1 MYERLIARD
10 ISPTQA
16 INQELQVSCSSLGK
30 VEFELSNFGVECI
43 QRRLQWILEMDIGQD
58 FIYRLTFFSVYHIC
72 VCLSMPVPRT
82 EVVVLATVMAA
93 STEKQP
99 VEDRNL
105 DRSGKSWT
113 TRFFLRPK
121 ANKVCRE
128 QTAGARRVYTKA
140 HQCEIRSGFTA
151 NLFPLSVPTIQ
162 PVIIP
167 L

>member
-113 TRFFLRPK
+113 TRFFFYDQK
-121 ANKVCRE
+121 QIKSAENK
-128 QTAGARRVYTKA
+128 RRVLGVFIQKL
-140 HQCEIRSGFTA
+140 ISVRSGQGLQPTSSLSPCQLY
-151 NLFPLSVPTIQ
+151 NL
-162 PVIIP
+162 
-167 L
+167 

>member
-58 FIYRLTFFSVYHIC
+58 FIYRLTSLSVYHIC
-72 VCLSMPVPRT
+72 VCLSMPMPRT

-113 TRFFLRPK
+113 TRFFFYDQK
-121 ANKVCRE
+121 QIKSAENK
-128 QTAGARRVYTKA
+128 RRVLGVFIQKL
-140 HQCEIRSGFTA
+140 ISVRSGQGLQPTSSLSPCQLY
-151 NLFPLSVPTIQ
+151 NL
-162 PVIIP
+162 
-167 L
+167 